1 MLVHFLANSVL
12 YLSLHYAYSVL
23 SDEDSVYLMRT
34 GSGGKSKNSYISYH
48 KMNDVLVSLLRSRV
62 IKTEILTND
71 LKTLCVI
78 FKAIYCHEMKS
89 KIPVYVFS

>member
-1 MLVHFLANSVL
+1 
-12 YLSLHYAYSVL
+12 
-23 SDEDSVYLMRT
+23 MRT
-34 GSGGKSKNSYISYH
+34 ESGGKSKNCYILYH
-48 KMNDVLVSLLRSRV
+48 KMNDVLVSA
-62 IKTEILTND
+62 IKTEILTKD